1 LAAKYAKDTKSDF
14 SDAENSPQKAQE
26 AQKGSV
32 GRPGGTEMSGKHGHK
47 PFEGHMHDYLAH
59 IKAVEED
66 LEYYRAKRFEP
77 RIFYLLRR
85 GGVTF
90 YDLLKVRSTLKRK
103 DHFFKIAKPQGQ
115 NIEARVRYLE
125 EWLDEYVKGIA
136 LVSARTVEGM
146 DMVTEDNRK
155 ERGDYDDFF
164 KIKKKEHQGNLE
176 ERMINVEQDLNDY
189 QELLEVFVQA
199 LIKRG
204 WATREDL
211 AERWK
216 QLHEELPWAG
226 GVIVAKAWTD
236 PEFKQALLTTGREAL
251 REMGV
256 HQGKVGKLVVVENTD
271 IVHNVIVCTL
281 CSCYPY
287 DILGDTPWWY
297 KHESYRTNIVQNP
310 RACVKE
316 MFQLEIPTSKE
327 LQVWDSTS
335 DVRYFVL
342 PQRPEGTEGMSE
354 EELAKLVTVD
364 SLIGAGYALEP
375 AAQKEAEKLGATPEA
390 PRVRPD

>member
-1 LAAKYAKDTKSDF
+1 
-14 SDAENSPQKAQE
+14 
-26 AQKGSV
+26 
-32 GRPGGTEMSGKHGHK
+32 MSGKHNHK
-47 PFEGHMHDYLAH
+47 AFEGHMHDFEAH
-59 IKAVEED
+59 IRAVEED

-77 RIFYLLRR
+77 RIIYLIRR
-85 GGVTF
+85 GVVTF
-90 YDLLKVRSTLKRK
+90 SDLLKARVALKRSNQ
-103 DHFFKIAKPQGQ
+103 FFKLKRPQGK

-136 LVSARTVEGM
+136 LVSARAVEAM

-164 KIKKKEHQGNLE
+164 KIKKKEHHGTLE
-176 ERMINVEQDLNDY
+176 ERMVNVEQDLKDY

-199 LIKRG
+199 PIGRG
-204 WATREDL
+204 WSTREQL
-211 AERWK
+211 QQRWQ
-216 QLHEELPWAG
+216 QLHEERPWG
-226 GVIVAKAWTD
+226 GAVIVAKAWTD
-236 PEFKQALLTTGREAL
+236 PAFKQALLSTGREAL

-271 IVHNVIVCTL
+271 KIHNVIVCTL

-297 KHESYRTNIVQNP
+297 KHESYRTKIVQNP
-310 RACVKE
+310 RACMRE
-316 MFQLEIPTSKE
+316 MFGLEVSAGQEIR
-327 LQVWDSTS
+327 VYDSTS

-342 PQRPEGTEGMSE
+342 PQRPGGTEGMSE
-354 EELAKLVTVD
+354 KELAKLVTVD
-364 SLIGAGYALEP
+364 SLIGAGYALDPRQQE
-375 AAQKEAEKLGATPEA
+375 EAEKLGAKSEA

>member
-1 LAAKYAKDTKSDF
+1 
-14 SDAENSPQKAQE
+14 
-26 AQKGSV
+26 
-32 GRPGGTEMSGKHGHK
+32 MSGKHAHK
-47 PFEGHMHDYLAH
+47 PFEGHMHDYEAH

-66 LEYYRAKRFEP
+66 LEYYRAKRLEP
-77 RIFYLLRR
+77 RIIYLIRR
-85 GGVTF
+85 NVVSF
-90 YDLLKVRSTLKRK
+90 YDLLKARAALKPGR
-103 DHFFKIAKPQGQ
+103 HFFKPPRAQGK
-115 NIEARVRYLE
+115 NIEARVRRLE

-136 LVSARTVEGM
+136 LVSARAVESM

-164 KIKKKEHQGNLE
+164 KIKKKDHHGSLE
-176 ERMINVEQDLNDY
+176 ERMVSLEQDLKDY

-199 LIKRG
+199 LIARD
-204 WATREDL
+204 WSTRDDL
-211 AERWK
+211 EQRWRR
-216 QLHEELPWAG
+216 LHEERPWAG
-226 GVIVAKAWTD
+226 GVIVAKAWSD
-236 PEFKQALLTTGREAL
+236 PDFKKALLNTGREAL

-271 IVHNVIVCTL
+271 SVHNIIVCTL

-297 KHESYRTNIVQNP
+297 KHESYRTSIVQNP
-310 RACVKE
+310 RAVVKE
-316 MFQLEIPTSKE
+316 MFGLEVPQDKE
-327 LQVWDSTS
+327 VRVYDSTS

-342 PQRPEGTEGMSE
+342 PQRPRGTEGLAE

-364 SLIGAGYALEP
+364 SLLGAGLALEL
-375 AAQKEAEKLGATPEA
+375 AQLHQVERAGGVPEA

>member
-1 LAAKYAKDTKSDF
+1 
-14 SDAENSPQKAQE
+14 
-26 AQKGSV
+26 
-32 GRPGGTEMSGKHGHK
+32 MSGKHDHK
-47 PFEGHMHDYLAH
+47 PFEGHMHDFETH
-59 IKAVEED
+59 IRAVEED

-77 RIFYLLRR
+77 RLIYLIRR
-85 GGVTF
+85 GVVTF
-90 YDLLKVRSTLKRK
+90 YDLLKARAALKRSNQ
-103 DHFFKIAKPQGQ
+103 FFKLKKPQGK
-115 NIEARVRYLE
+115 NIEARVRHLE

-136 LVSARTVEGM
+136 LVSARAVEAM

-164 KIKKKEHQGNLE
+164 KIKKKEHHGTLE
-176 ERMINVEQDLNDY
+176 ERMANLEQDLKDY

-204 WATREDL
+204 WSIREEL
-211 AERWK
+211 EQRWQ
-216 QLHEELPWAG
+216 QLHEERPWAG

-236 PEFKQALLTTGREAL
+236 PAFKQALLSTGREAL

-271 IVHNVIVCTL
+271 QVHNIIVCTL

-297 KHESYRTNIVQNP
+297 KHESYRTKIVQNP
-310 RACVKE
+310 RATLEE
-316 MFQLEIPTSKE
+316 MFDLKVPAGKE
-327 LQVWDSTS
+327 VKVYDSTS

-342 PQRPEGTEGMSE
+342 PQRPKGTERMAE
-354 EELAKLVTVD
+354 AELARLVTVD
-364 SLIGAGYALEP
+364 SLIGAGDALEP
-375 AAQKEAEKLGATPEA
+375 AQQKAAAELGVPAEA

>member
-1 LAAKYAKDTKSDF
+1 M
-14 SDAENSPQKAQE
+14 AERQTGETAE
-26 AQKGSV
+26 AEATI
-32 GRPGGTEMSGKHGHK
+32 PGCGESFRRKVMSGKHDHK
-47 PFEGHMHDYLAH
+47 PFEGHMHDFEAH
-59 IKAVEED
+59 VRAVEED

-77 RIFYLLRR
+77 RIIRLIRR
-85 GGVTF
+85 GVVTF
-90 YDLLKVRSTLKRK
+90 YDLLKARTALKRTNQ
-103 DHFFKIAKPQGQ
+103 FFKLKKPQGK

-136 LVSARTVEGM
+136 LVSARAVEAM

-164 KIKKKEHQGNLE
+164 KIKKKEHQGTLEARMANL
-176 ERMINVEQDLNDY
+176 EQDLRDY

-199 LIKRG
+199 LINRG
-204 WATREDL
+204 WATRKEL
-211 AERWK
+211 EQRWK
-216 QLHEELPWAG
+216 ALHEEREWAG
-226 GVIVAKAWTD
+226 GVIVAKAWSD
-236 PEFKQALLTTGREAL
+236 PGFKQALLTTGREAL

-271 IVHNVIVCTL
+271 TIHNVVVCTL

-297 KHESYRTNIVQNP
+297 KHESYRTKIVQNP
-310 RACVKE
+310 RATLKQMFDLTVPVDKE
-316 MFQLEIPTSKE
+316 V
-327 LQVWDSTS
+327 QVYDSTS

-342 PQRPEGTEGMSE
+342 PQRPTGTERMSE
-354 EELAKLVTVD
+354 TELAKLVTPD
-364 SLIGAGYALEP
+364 SLIGAGLALEP
-375 AAQKEAEKLGATPEA
+375 SQLREAETSRMISEA

>member
-1 LAAKYAKDTKSDF
+1 VA
-14 SDAENSPQKAQE
+14 
-26 AQKGSV
+26 
-32 GRPGGTEMSGKHGHK
+32 
-47 PFEGHMHDYLAH
+47 
-59 IKAVEED
+59 
-66 LEYYRAKRFEP
+66 
-77 RIFYLLRR
+77 
-85 GGVTF
+85 
-90 YDLLKVRSTLKRK
+90 LKRNNQ
-103 DHFFKIAKPQGQ
+103 FFKPRKPPGK
-115 NIEARVRYLE
+115 NIEARVRHLE

-136 LVSARTVEGM
+136 LVSARAVEAM

-164 KIKKKEHQGNLE
+164 KIKKKEHHGTLE
-176 ERMINVEQDLNDY
+176 ERMVNLEQDLKDY
-189 QELLEVFVQA
+189 QGLLEVFVQA

-204 WATREDL
+204 WSTREEL
-211 AERWK
+211 QQRWQ
-216 QLHEELPWAG
+216 QLHEERPWAG
-226 GVIVAKAWTD
+226 GVLVAKAWTD
-236 PEFKQALLTTGREAL
+236 PAYKQALVSTGREAL

-271 IVHNVIVCTL
+271 KVHNVIVCTL

-297 KHESYRTNIVQNP
+297 KHESYRTKIVQNP
-310 RACVKE
+310 RACVRD
-316 MFQLEIPTSKE
+316 MFGLEVPASKE
-327 LQVWDSTS
+327 VHVYDSTS

-342 PQRPEGTEGMSE
+342 PQRPAGTEGMSE

-375 AAQKEAEKLGATPEA
+375 SQQKAAEKLGATLEA

>member
-1 LAAKYAKDTKSDF
+1 L
-14 SDAENSPQKAQE
+14 
-26 AQKGSV
+26 
-32 GRPGGTEMSGKHGHK
+32 
-47 PFEGHMHDYLAH
+47 
-59 IKAVEED
+59 I
-66 LEYYRAKRFEP
+66 
-77 RIFYLLRR
+77 RR
-85 GGVTF
+85 GVVTF
-90 YDLLKVRSTLKRK
+90 SDLLKARLALKRK
-103 DHFFKIAKPQGQ
+103 DQFFSPRKPQGK
-115 NIEARVRYLE
+115 NIEAQVRYLE

-136 LVSARTVEGM
+136 LVSARAVEAM

-164 KIKKKEHQGNLE
+164 KFKKKEHKGTLK
-176 ERMINVEQDLNDY
+176 ERMVNLEQDLRDY

-204 WATREDL
+204 WSTREEL
-211 AERWK
+211 EERWK
-216 QLHEELPWAG
+216 QLHEERPWAG

-236 PEFKQALLTTGREAL
+236 PEFKQSLLTTGREAL

-271 IVHNVIVCTL
+271 KVHNVIVCTL

-297 KHESYRTNIVQNP
+297 KHESYRTQIVQNP
-310 RACVKE
+310 RACLRE
-316 MFQLEIPTSKE
+316 MFQLDIPAGKE
-327 LQVWDSTS
+327 VQVYDSTS
-335 DVRYFVL
+335 DIRYFVL
-342 PQRPEGTEGMSE
+342 PQRPSGTEGMSE

-375 AAQKEAEKLGATPEA
+375 SQQREAEKLGATAEA

>member
-1 LAAKYAKDTKSDF
+1 
-14 SDAENSPQKAQE
+14 
-26 AQKGSV
+26 
-32 GRPGGTEMSGKHGHK
+32 
-47 PFEGHMHDYLAH
+47 MHDFDAH
-59 IKAVEED
+59 IRAVEED

-77 RIFYLLRR
+77 RVFYLLRR
-85 GGVTF
+85 NVVTF
-90 YDLLKVRSTLKRK
+90 SDLLNARVTLKRK
-103 DHFFKIAKPQGQ
+103 NQFFKPRKPDGK

-136 LVSARTVEGM
+136 LVSARAVESM

-164 KIKKKEHQGNLE
+164 KIKKKEHHGTLSERMVNLE
-176 ERMINVEQDLNDY
+176 RDLKDY

-204 WATREDL
+204 WSTREEL
-211 AERWK
+211 EQRWK
-216 QLHEELPWAG
+216 QLHEQRPWAG

-236 PEFKQALLTTGREAL
+236 SEFKHALLATGREAL

-271 IVHNVIVCTL
+271 KVHNVIVCTL

-310 RACVKE
+310 RACIKDMFGLDIPAGKE
-316 MFQLEIPTSKE
+316 V
-327 LQVWDSTS
+327 QVYDSTS

-342 PQRPEGTEGMSE
+342 PQRPAGTGGMSE
-354 EELAKLVTVD
+354 QELAKFVTVD
-364 SLIGAGYALEP
+364 SLIGAGYAVEP
-375 AAQKEAEKLGATPEA
+375 AQLQQAEKLGATPEA

>member
-1 LAAKYAKDTKSDF
+1 
-14 SDAENSPQKAQE
+14 
-26 AQKGSV
+26 
-32 GRPGGTEMSGKHGHK
+32 MSGKHNHK
-47 PFEGHMHDYLAH
+47 PFEGHMHDFESH
-59 IKAVEED
+59 IRAVEED
-66 LEYYRAKRFEP
+66 LEYYRAKRLEP
-77 RIFYLLRR
+77 RIIYLIRR
-85 GGVTF
+85 GVVTF
-90 YDLLKVRSTLKRK
+90 YDLLKARAELKRSNR
-103 DHFFKIAKPQGQ
+103 FFKPKRPQGK
-115 NIEARVRYLE
+115 NIEARVRHLE

-136 LVSARTVEGM
+136 LVSARAVEAM

-164 KIKKKEHQGNLE
+164 KIKKKEHAGTLQ
-176 ERMINVEQDLNDY
+176 ERMVNLEQDLKDY

-199 LIKRG
+199 LIERG
-204 WATREDL
+204 WSTREEL
-211 AERWK
+211 QQRWRK
-216 QLHEELPWAG
+216 LHEERAWAG
-226 GVIVAKAWTD
+226 GIIVARAWTD
-236 PEFKQALLTTGREAL
+236 PAFKQALLATGREAL

-271 IVHNVIVCTL
+271 KVHNVIVCTL

-297 KHESYRTNIVQNP
+297 KHESYRTKIVQNP
-310 RACVKE
+310 RACLRE
-316 MFQLEIPTSKE
+316 MFGLEVPSNKE
-327 LQVWDSTS
+327 VQVYDSTS

-342 PQRPEGTEGMSE
+342 PERPERTEGMSE

-375 AAQKEAEKLGATPEA
+375 WQQKEAAQRGGTSET

>member
-1 LAAKYAKDTKSDF
+1 
-14 SDAENSPQKAQE
+14 
-26 AQKGSV
+26 
-32 GRPGGTEMSGKHGHK
+32 MSGKHGHK
-47 PFEGHMHDYLAH
+47 PFEGHMHDYEAH
-59 IKAVEED
+59 VKAVEED

-85 GGVTF
+85 NVVTF
-90 YDLLKVRSTLKRK
+90 SDLLKARVALTRNNQ
-103 DHFFKIAKPQGQ
+103 FFKPRKPEGK

-136 LVSARTVEGM
+136 LVSARAVEAM
-146 DMVTEDNRK
+146 DMVAEDNRK
-155 ERGDYDDFF
+155 VRGDYDDFF
-164 KIKKKEHQGNLE
+164 KIKKKEHHGTLQ
-176 ERMINVEQDLNDY
+176 ERMVNLEQDLKDY
-189 QELLEVFVQA
+189 QEMLEVFVQA

-204 WATREDL
+204 WSTRNEL
-211 AERWK
+211 EQRWK
-216 QLHEELPWAG
+216 QLHEERPWAG

-236 PEFKQALLTTGREAL
+236 PAFKEALLTTGREAL

-256 HQGKVGKLVVVENTD
+256 HQGKVGKLLVVENTD
-271 IVHNVIVCTL
+271 KVHNLIVCTL

-297 KHESYRTNIVQNP
+297 KQESYLTNIVQNP
-310 RACVKE
+310 RSCAKE
-316 MFQLEIPTSKE
+316 MFQLEIPANKE
-327 LQVWDSTS
+327 VQVYDSTS

-342 PQRPEGTEGMSE
+342 PQRPAGTEELSE

-364 SLIGAGYALEP
+364 SLLGAGYALEP
-375 AAQKEAEKLGATPEA
+375 SQQREAKKSGATPEA

>member
-1 LAAKYAKDTKSDF
+1 
-14 SDAENSPQKAQE
+14 
-26 AQKGSV
+26 
-32 GRPGGTEMSGKHGHK
+32 MSGSHGHK
-47 PFEGHMHDYLAH
+47 PFEGHMHDYEAH

-77 RIFYLLRR
+77 RIIYLLRR
-85 GGVTF
+85 GVVTF
-90 YDLLKVRSTLKRK
+90 PDLLKARMALKRK
-103 DHFFKIAKPQGQ
+103 NQFFAARKAQGK

-136 LVSARTVEGM
+136 LVSARAVEAM

-164 KIKKKEHQGNLE
+164 KIKKKEHHGTLE
-176 ERMINVEQDLNDY
+176 ERMVSLEQDLKDY

-199 LIKRG
+199 LINRG
-204 WATREDL
+204 WSTREEL
-211 AERWK
+211 QQRWK
-216 QLHEELPWAG
+216 QLHEERPWAG
-226 GVIVAKAWTD
+226 GVIVAKAWSD
-236 PEFKQALLTTGREAL
+236 PAFKQALLATGREAL

-256 HQGKVGKLVVVENTD
+256 HQGKVGKLVVVENTET
-271 IVHNVIVCTL
+271 VHNVIVCTL

-297 KHESYRTNIVQNP
+297 KHESYRTRIVQNP
-310 RACVKE
+310 RAVVKE
-316 MFQLEIPTSKE
+316 MFGLEVPAGKE
-327 LQVWDSTS
+327 VQVYDSTS

-342 PQRPEGTEGMSE
+342 PQRPKGTEGMSE

-364 SLIGAGYALEP
+364 SLLGAGLALEP
-375 AAQKEAEKLGATPEA
+375 SELAEVKRTGAGPES
-390 PRVRPD
+390 PRVRAD

>member
-1 LAAKYAKDTKSDF
+1 
-14 SDAENSPQKAQE
+14 
-26 AQKGSV
+26 
-32 GRPGGTEMSGKHGHK
+32 MSGKHDHK
-47 PFEGHMHDYLAH
+47 AFEGHMHDFEAH
-59 IKAVEED
+59 IRAVEED

-77 RIFYLLRR
+77 RIIYLIRR
-85 GGVTF
+85 GVVTF
-90 YDLLKVRSTLKRK
+90 SDLLKARVALKRNNQ
-103 DHFFKIAKPQGQ
+103 FFKPRKPQGK

-136 LVSARTVEGM
+136 LVSARAVEAM
-146 DMVTEDNRK
+146 DMVIEDNRK

-164 KIKKKEHQGNLE
+164 KIQKKEHHGTLE
-176 ERMINVEQDLNDY
+176 ERMVNLEQDLKDY
-189 QELLEVFVQA
+189 QGLLEVFVQA

-204 WATREDL
+204 WSTREQL
-211 AERWK
+211 QQRWQ
-216 QLHEELPWAG
+216 QLHEERPWAG

-236 PEFKQALLTTGREAL
+236 PAFKQALLSTGREAL

-271 IVHNVIVCTL
+271 KVHNVIVCTL

-297 KHESYRTNIVQNP
+297 KHESYRTKIVQNP
-310 RACVKE
+310 RACVRD
-316 MFQLEIPTSKE
+316 MFGLEVPASKE
-327 LQVWDSTS
+327 VQVYDSTS

-342 PQRPEGTEGMSE
+342 PQRPAGTEGMSE

-375 AAQKEAEKLGATPEA
+375 SQQKKAEKLGATPEA

>member
-1 LAAKYAKDTKSDF
+1 
-14 SDAENSPQKAQE
+14 
-26 AQKGSV
+26 
-32 GRPGGTEMSGKHGHK
+32 MSGKHNHK
-47 PFEGHMHDYLAH
+47 AFEGHMHDFEAH
-59 IKAVEED
+59 IRAVEED

-77 RIFYLLRR
+77 RIIYLIRR
-85 GGVTF
+85 GVVTF
-90 YDLLKVRSTLKRK
+90 SDLLKARVALKRSNQ
-103 DHFFKIAKPQGQ
+103 FFKLKKPQGK

-136 LVSARTVEGM
+136 LVSARAVEAM

-164 KIKKKEHQGNLE
+164 KIKKKEHHGTLE
-176 ERMINVEQDLNDY
+176 ERMVNVEQDLKDY

-199 LIKRG
+199 LIGRG
-204 WATREDL
+204 WSTREQL
-211 AERWK
+211 QQRWQ
-216 QLHEELPWAG
+216 QLHEERPWAG

-236 PEFKQALLTTGREAL
+236 PAFKQALLSTGREAL

-271 IVHNVIVCTL
+271 KIHNVIVCTL

-297 KHESYRTNIVQNP
+297 KHESYRTKIVQNP
-310 RACVKE
+310 RATLEE
-316 MFQLEIPTSKE
+316 MFGLKIPTGKE
-327 LQVWDSTS
+327 VQVYDSTS

-342 PQRPEGTEGMSE
+342 PQRPKGTEGMAE
-354 EELAKLVTVD
+354 AELAKLVTVD

-375 AAQKEAEKLGATPEA
+375 AQQQAAAEIGVPPEA

>member
-1 LAAKYAKDTKSDF
+1 
-14 SDAENSPQKAQE
+14 
-26 AQKGSV
+26 
-32 GRPGGTEMSGKHGHK
+32 
-47 PFEGHMHDYLAH
+47 
-59 IKAVEED
+59 

-77 RIFYLLRR
+77 RIIYLLRR
-85 GGVTF
+85 GVVTF
-90 YDLLKVRSTLKRK
+90 YDLLKVRSALKKK
-103 DHFFKIAKPQGQ
+103 DNFFKLAKPQGR

-164 KIKKKEHQGNLE
+164 KIKKKEHHGTLE
-176 ERMINVEQDLNDY
+176 ERMVNLEQDLTDY

-211 AERWK
+211 EQRWK
-216 QLHEELPWAG
+216 LLHEERPWAG
-226 GVIVAKAWTD
+226 GVIVAKAWSDLT
-236 PEFKQALLTTGREAL
+236 FKQALRTTGREAL

-271 IVHNVIVCTL
+271 KVHNVVVCTL

-310 RACVKE
+310 RACIKE
-316 MFQLEIPTSKE
+316 MFQLEVPGDKE
-327 LQVWDSTS
+327 VQVWDSTS

-342 PQRPEGTEGMSE
+342 PQRPEGTEGMSQ

-364 SLIGAGYALEP
+364 SLVGAGYALEP
-375 AAQKEAEKLGATPEA
+375 SQQREAEKLGATEA